1 MRKFGDDPSAMLSLS
16 PPLGIRQNGR
26 SSAALAQTKQHR
38 CLARRLW
45 SAQKTGCRS
54 SAALAQTKQHRCLA
68 RRLRSAQKTG
78 CSRIPGA
85 AVWGQPCGSSGS
97 PAPGRHGHC
106 GPIRA
111 CADTV
116 SRPEERHVRL
126 PVRRCWQSLGASAC
140 CRLGAPSEVFTSS
153 QQGGEEG

>member
-38 CLARRLW
+38 CLARRLR

-68 RRLRSAQKTG
+68 RRLWSAQKTGCRSSAALAQTKQYRCLARRLRSAQKTG
-78 CSRIPGA
+78 CSRIPG
-85 AVWGQPCGSSGS
+85 
-97 PAPGRHGHC
+97 
-106 GPIRA
+106 
-111 CADTV
+111 
-116 SRPEERHVRL
+116 ERHVRL

-140 CRLGAPSEVFTSS
+140 CRLGAPAEVFTSS
-153 QQGGEEG
+153 HQGGGERD